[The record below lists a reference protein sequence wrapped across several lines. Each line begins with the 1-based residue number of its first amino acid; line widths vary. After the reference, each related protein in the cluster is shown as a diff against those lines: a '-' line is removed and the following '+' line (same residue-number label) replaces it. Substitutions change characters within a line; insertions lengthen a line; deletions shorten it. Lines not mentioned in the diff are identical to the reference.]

1 MNKILVVE
9 DDMLMLEF
17 VSDVLS
23 KEGYQVLTAKDGLSA
38 LDILETFTPD
48 AIFVDLIMPS
58 IDGRKLC
65 KIIRG
70 MERLK
75 HIYIIILSAVA
86 AEEQVDIVEL
96 GADACI
102 AKGPFHEMAR
112 HIVVVLDHPDAAS
125 SQFSSGEVIGAEDVY
140 PREITGELLS
150 VKRHF
155 EAILESMSK
164 GILEINSEGRII
176 YANSVA
182 RSFMNMDEKK
192 LLGSHF
198 DRVFSNG
205 NRKRVCDLLKMLAD
219 TPRKMIEDTP
229 VDLNG
234 YQLTLN
240 ILPIHDE
247 NGSTAIIILTDVS
260 ERKRMEAI
268 VDQAQKMEAMGTL
281 AGGIVHDF
289 NNLLMGIQG
298 NVSLILTEID
308 PGHRLC
314 DRLRII
320 EDYVQSGANLTNH
333 LLGLARDQIHEVV
346 PTNLN
351 DLIKKSSSM
360 FGRTKKEITIHRKYE
375 KNIWVAETDPGQIE
389 QVLLNLYVN
398 AWQAMPSGGEL
409 YLETENVTLNEQCVK
424 PYGVESGRYV
434 KISVRDTGSGIDTKT
449 MARIFEPFF
458 TTKGRG
464 KGTGLGL
471 ASAYRNIKN
480 HGGFVTVCSEEGE
493 GTTFEILLPASGKKA
508 IEKKRPSEKLLVGKE
523 TILFVDDEEW
533 VIDVWGQLLEN
544 MGYRSFTA
552 GSGREAIDLYKKHWT
567 EIDMVILDMIMPDMG
582 GGETFEK
589 LREINPGMKGL
600 LSSGYGINGE
610 ASEILERG
618 CKGFIQ
624 KPFNMKAL
632 SQKLRETLDNE

>member
-1 MNKILVVE
+1 MNKILVV
-9 DDMLMLEF
+9 DNDVLILEF
-17 VSDVLS
+17 VGDVLS
-23 KEGYQVLTAKDGLSA
+23 KEGYHVLTARDGLSA
-38 LDILETFTPD
+38 LDVLKTFTPD
-48 AIFVDLIMPS
+48 AMFVDLIMPN
-58 IDGRKLC
+58 INGRKLC

-75 HIYIIILSAVA
+75 DIYLIILSAVA
-86 AEEQVDIVEL
+86 AEEQIDIVEL
-96 GADACI
+96 GADVCI

-112 HIVVVLDHPDAAS
+112 HIVAVLDHHDAAC
-125 SQFSSGEVIGAEDVY
+125 SQFSSGEVIGVKDVHS
-140 PREITGELLS
+140 REITGELLS

-155 EAILESMSK
+155 EAILEGMSE
-164 GILEINSEGRII
+164 GILEISSEGRII
-176 YANSVA
+176 YSNSVA
-182 RSFMNMDEKK
+182 CSFMDVEETK

-198 DRVFSNG
+198 AEVFSNG
-205 NRKRVCDLLKMLAD
+205 DRKRVADLLKTLND
-219 TPRKMIEDTP
+219 TPKKTIEDTP
-229 VDLNG
+229 VVLNG

-240 ILPIHDE
+240 IRPIHDE
-247 NGSTAIIILTDVS
+247 NGSTAIIILADVT
-260 ERKRMEAI
+260 EQKRMEAI
-268 VDQAQKMEAMGTL
+268 LDKAQKMEAMGTL
-281 AGGIVHDF
+281 AGGIAHDF

-298 NVSLILTEID
+298 NVSLMLTEID
-308 PGHRLC
+308 PGHRLY
-314 DRLRII
+314 DRLKII
-320 EDYVQSGANLTNH
+320 EDYVHSGADLTKH
-333 LLGLARDQIHEVV
+333 LLGLASSQIHEVV
-346 PTNLN
+346 STNLN

-389 QVLLNLYVN
+389 QILLNLYVN

-471 ASAYRNIKN
+471 ASAYRSIKN

-493 GTTFEILLPASGKKA
+493 GTTFEIFLPASGKKE
-508 IEKKRPSEKLLVGKE
+508 IEKKRPSEKLLTGKE

-533 VIDVWGQLLEN
+533 LIDVGGQMLEN
-544 MGYRSFTA
+544 MGYRSLTA

-567 EIDMVILDMIMPDMG
+567 EIDMVILDMTMPDMG

-600 LSSGYGINGE
+600 LSSGYDINGE

-624 KPFNMKAL
+624 KPFGIKEL
-632 SQKLRETLDNE
+632 SQKLRETLDTE

>member
-1 MNKILVVE
+1 MNKILVV
-9 DDMLMLEF
+9 DNDKLMLEF
-17 VSDVLS
+17 VAEVLS

-38 LDILETFTPD
+38 LDILKTFIPD
-48 AIFVDLIMPS
+48 AIFVDLVMPN

-70 MERLK
+70 MDRLK
-75 HIYIIILSAVA
+75 DVYLIILFSVA
-86 AEEQVDIVEL
+86 AEEQKNIFEL
-96 GADACI
+96 GADVCI
-102 AKGPFHEMAR
+102 AKGPFHEMAQ
-112 HIVVVLDHPDAAS
+112 HIVAVLDHPDAAC
-125 SQFSSGEVIGAEDVY
+125 SQFSSGEVIGVKDVY
-140 PREITGELLS
+140 SREITGEVLS

-155 EAILESMSK
+155 EAILEGMSE
-164 GILEINSEGRII
+164 GILEISSEGRII

-192 LLGSHF
+192 LLDSHF
-198 DRVFSNG
+198 DKVFSNG
-205 NRKRVCDLLKMLAD
+205 DRKRVCDLMKMLAD
-219 TPRKMIEDTP
+219 TPRRMIEDTL
-229 VDLNG
+229 VNLNG

-240 ILPIHDE
+240 ILPIHDK

-260 ERKRMEAI
+260 ERKRMEEI
-268 VDQAQKMEAMGTL
+268 FDQAQKMETMGTL
-281 AGGIVHDF
+281 AGGIVHNF

-298 NVSLILTEID
+298 NVSLMLTEID
-308 PGHRLC
+308 PDHRLY
-314 DRLRII
+314 DKLRII
-320 EDYVQSGANLTNH
+320 EDYVQSGADLTNH
-333 LLGLARDQIHEVV
+333 LLGLVSGQIHEVV

-351 DLIKKSSSM
+351 DLVKKSSSM
-360 FGRTKKEITIHRKYE
+360 FGCTKKEVTIHRKCE
-375 KNIWVAETDPGQIE
+375 KNIWIADADPGQIE

-449 MARIFEPFF
+449 MARMFEPFF

-464 KGTGLGL
+464 KRTGLGL
-471 ASAYRNIKN
+471 ASAYRSVKN
-480 HGGFVTVCSEEGE
+480 HGGFITVCSEEGE
-493 GTTFEILLPASGKKA
+493 GTTLEIFLPASGKKA
-508 IEKKRPSEKLLVGKE
+508 IEKKRPSEKLLMGKE

-533 VIDVWGQLLEN
+533 LIDVWGQMLEN

-552 GSGREAIDLYKKHWT
+552 GSGREAIDIYKKYWT
-567 EIDMVILDMIMPDMG
+567 KIDMVILDMIMPDMG
-582 GGETFEK
+582 GCETFEK

-624 KPFNMKAL
+624 KPFNIKEL